1 VTEAKGLRRSLGLFD
16 VVLFFVVAATNLQW
30 VAKAAA
36 NGPSSLVVWI
46 FGGLAL
52 FLPISVAVVFLEARY
67 PQEGGMYVWSKRAF
81 GDFAGFLTGWTY
93 WTSNVTYLPALL
105 YFTAG
110 NALYLGSAAG
120 EPAAGSPWYFAI
132 FALAGLTLA
141 TVLNIVGLDIG
152 KWWKFGPATTFDAST
167 LRPATNLKDVLFW
180 SAIVFAWTGP
190 EAISFMSGEVKR
202 PRRTIPVALALAATP
217 IAVIY
222 IAGTA
227 GLLAAVPAH
236 DIDATTGVAQAI
248 SHTAHRF
255 GWPALASIGALLV
268 TLSCLG
274 SAGLWTAA
282 GGRIPFVVGVDRYLP
297 AAFGRLHPRWR
308 TPVAALLTQF
318 VLSGALIVMGQVG
331 TNVKGAYDLLVSATV
346 ITSLF
351 PFLYIFAAAIK
362 LRRASSSPHDTRIVS
377 SRVVVYVTAAVG
389 FVTTAAAIVLSLFP
403 ADDEPNKP
411 LAVGKLLVLTAFMIL
426 SGVAI
431 FISAS
436 RRRRAPGTPGSVVS
450 DPA

>member
-1 VTEAKGLRRSLGLFD
+1 VGL
-16 VVLFFVVAATNLQW
+16 
-30 VAKAAA
+30 KAAA
-36 NGPSSLVVWI
+36 SGPSSLVVWI

-52 FLPISVAVVFLEARY
+52 FLPISIAVVFLEARY

-152 KWWKFGPATTFDAST
+152 KWLNNVGGICRWTATLLVIALGAYVWWKFGPATTFDAST

-202 PRRTIPVALALAATP
+202 PRRTIPLALALAAGP

-318 VLSGALIVMGQVG
+318 ILSGALIVMGQVG

-351 PFLYIFAAAIK
+351 PFLYIFTAAIK
-362 LRRASSSPHDTRIVS
+362 LRRASSSPHDMRVVS

-389 FVTTAAAIVLSLFP
+389 FLTTAAAIVLSLFP

-411 LAVGKLLVLTAFMIL
+411 LAVAKLLVLTAFMIL
-426 SGVAI
+426 SGVAV
-431 FISAS
+431 FVSAS
-436 RRRRAPGTPGSVVS
+436 RRRRPLGEASATVS
-450 DPA
+450 DPG